1 MIGIIGAMQKET
13 DGLIALTEIKERRT
27 ISGIEFVSGTLQGK
41 EVVIATCGIGKVFA
55 AMCAQTMILTYSPEL
70 IINTGVAGGLADT
83 LNIGDVVVSRG
94 LVQHDMDTT
103 GFGDPKGLING
114 LDIVVMAADDRARQ
128 VMLSCCGE
136 LDIRCTDG
144 IIATGDQFI
153 CTKEAKDTIVSNFG
167 ALACEMEGGAIAQ
180 ICTAN
185 KVPFLVNRAIS
196 DGANE
201 ASGIDYPTFVKM
213 AAENSIKAVCL
224 FLERI

>member
-13 DGLIALTEIKERRT
+13 DGLIALTQVTERRT
-27 ISGIEFVSGTLQGK
+27 ISGMDFVRGTLEGK

-55 AMCAQTMILTYSPEL
+55 AMCAQTMILGYAPDL
-70 IINTGVAGGLADT
+70 IINTGVAGGLADS

-114 LDIVVMAADDRARQ
+114 LDTVVMEADDAARRL
-128 VMLSCCGE
+128 MLECCNE
-136 LDIRCTDG
+136 LGIRCTDG

-153 CTKEAKDTIVSNFG
+153 CTKEAKDVIVENFG
-167 ALACEMEGGAIAQ
+167 AMACEMEGGAIAQ

-201 ASGIDYPTFVKM
+201 DSGMDYPTFVQM
-213 AAENSIKAVCL
+213 AAENSVKAVCL
-224 FLERI
+224 FLRRC